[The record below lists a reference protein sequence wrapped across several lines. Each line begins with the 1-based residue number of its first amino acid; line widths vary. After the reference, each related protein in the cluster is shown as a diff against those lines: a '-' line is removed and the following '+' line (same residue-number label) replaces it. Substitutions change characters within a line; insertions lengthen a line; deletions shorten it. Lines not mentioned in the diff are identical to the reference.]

1 MQFLDGSTLTPLTDT
16 NGDGKPD
23 TGALASGA
31 GRLVVMR
38 VTPAAGTP
46 VGVVDNTH
54 SAPSDGVTTQAPD
67 GEQTLVSHSF
77 QQPTSSQEFRQFWA
91 STEAPVVLQRVAP
104 DAHWSGGTHADAS
117 PDTNTVTRRR
127 LVMES
132 RRSAVRETRWG
143 RRSRR

>member
-1 MQFLDGSTLTPLTDT
+1 ML
-16 NGDGKPD
+16 
-23 TGALASGA
+23 ALPSHQEI
-31 GRLVVMR
+31 
-38 VTPAAGTP
+38 TPAQRGS
-46 VGVVDNTH
+46 GVVDNTH